1 MPEITRRRIGE
12 LQRAVFAVLMNEPE
26 GMNVQEVSKRAEE
39 LCPPTEFEN
48 EDYPSQPGQRRYP
61 KMLRFATITSVKAG
75 WLVKDKGIWRLTDD
89 GRSAFESYPDPGDFQ
104 QAAGA
109 GYSAWKSENK
119 APTVYDPDEA
129 AEDAEAA
136 GLELGSA
143 RPRRAWLVRG
153 ANVEGQNML
162 PKWFAEGFCSLAFD
176 LAELPPGMPRHEI
189 AQLAADA
196 YADLHPSARG
206 NAVGIIDRFLN
217 EMAIDDIV
225 VTVNGSKIYVGIIA
239 GGAEYA
245 DDTSTRMRR
254 AVSWRNVD
262 DPFARS
268 SLSSDAT
275 DGLRG
280 QLTVSDLTQFL
291 SEFARRGGIELDAVE
306 ETARSVDE
314 IEVQLPLPDAALADA
329 LLLPVEWLR
338 ETVDL
343 LNDKRQIV
351 LYGPPGTGKTYL
363 AQELCKAL
371 VENSGG
377 EYTIVQFHPSYAYED
392 FFEGLRPSIAQDGS
406 GAVSF
411 SLVPGPLRRM
421 AKLAAANS
429 TRPYVLIIDEINRA
443 NLAKVFGELYFLLE
457 YRGQAIDLQ
466 YSDDQFRLPRNLFVI
481 GTMNTA
487 DRSIALVDAAM
498 RRRFYFQGLFP
509 GEEPIRSL
517 LGEWLKSKG
526 LPHEPARLLN
536 QLNAMINDPDF
547 AIGPSYLMTNRVAD
561 PNGLERIWKTAILPL
576 LAEHYFGEGR
586 DTEREFGL
594 PALRRALER
603 ETAVAP
609 SEGDVPDVPPD
620 EVEMSANE

>member
-143 RPRRAWLVRG
+143 RSRRAWLVRG

-162 PKWFAEGFCSLAFD
+162 PKWFADGLCSLAFD
-176 LAELPPGMPRHEI
+176 LAELPPGTPRHEI

-245 DDTSTRMRR
+245 ADTSTRMRR
-254 AVSWRNVD
+254 AVSWQNFD

-268 SLSSDAT
+268 SLSSDAA
-275 DGLRG
+275 DALRG

-314 IEVQLPLPDAALADA
+314 IEVQLLMPDAALADA

-371 VENSGG
+371 VENSDG
-377 EYTIVQFHPSYAYED
+377 EYTVVQFHPSYAYED
-392 FFEGLRPSIAQDGS
+392 FFEGLRPWIAQDGS
-406 GAVSF
+406 GAVF
-411 SLVPGPLRRM
+411 QPGSGTAASHGQARCREFNPSIRPDHRRDQSSQPGEGVRRVVLPSRISRSGCRSAVLRRPIP
-421 AKLAAANS
+421 AASQFAS
-429 TRPYVLIIDEINRA
+429 FADVRTVR
-443 NLAKVFGELYFLLE
+443 
-457 YRGQAIDLQ
+457 
-466 YSDDQFRLPRNLFVI
+466 YSSGIPFVI
-481 GTMNTA
+481 GVS
-487 DRSIALVDAAM
+487 DLREHRRIIEQAA
-498 RRRFYFQGLFP
+498 G
-509 GEEPIRSL
+509 
-517 LGEWLKSKG
+517 
-526 LPHEPARLLN
+526 RL
-536 QLNAMINDPDF
+536 A
-547 AIGPSYLMTNRVAD
+547 AT
-561 PNGLERIWKTAILPL
+561 
-576 LAEHYFGEGR
+576 
-586 DTEREFGL
+586 
-594 PALRRALER
+594 
-603 ETAVAP
+603 
-609 SEGDVPDVPPD
+609 
-620 EVEMSANE
+620 SANEYGFPRTDSDVHRLPGCVVVGSIDVHGRRWRCGVDGASAAEPVP